1 MHDAAPLR
9 RGPVSNACV
18 AAVFLFALAGTGT
31 ARAQVR
37 APAPDTILVNGK
49 LVVYD
54 GAPAQALA
62 VRDGRIAAIGGTSGI
77 RALAGP
83 STRVIDLGGRTV
95 IPGLIDS
102 HIHAIRAGLSY
113 TTEVHWLG
121 VRTLKEALDRI
132 RAAAK
137 TAPQGS
143 WLVVAGGWTDR
154 QFHED
159 RRPTQAEIAA
169 AASDH
174 HVYIQ
179 LLYSSVLLDPG
190 GADALGI
197 AGNSEWTARLTV
209 ERDRDGKPT
218 GWLSGDNR
226 AISDL
231 YDLLPRPT
239 FAQKLEGTRAF
250 FRALNAMGITGVS
263 DPGGYNIEVQDY
275 QPLFQV
281 WREHGLTL
289 RVRYSLSA
297 PRRDRELEDFKELT
311 QVLPMGFGDDWL
323 RFNGI
328 GENVTWGLYNN
339 DNPTDAQK
347 EQLYEVLRWAVSRG
361 MTATFHWHN
370 DRPVNHLLDVL
381 ARVNAETPI
390 AKLRWSIAHLNDA
403 SPDSLKRLKAMGVGW
418 LVQNAFYF
426 RGEAFL
432 GQRGA
437 EAARLVPPLASALRL
452 KLPVGGGTDAH
463 RVMAPNPFVSLQ
475 WMLDGKTISGV
486 AMRAPPELPTRIE
499 ALRLYTQGSAWFS
512 FEENAR
518 GALAVGQLADL
529 AVLSRDYLSVPIEK
543 IGGTVSLLTM
553 VGGRIVY
560 ADGPYA
566 VLEEKSRCGGF
577 SHSTMMG
584 RPITSPSAPPTAA
597 SPSQISSD
605 PKSRRSSPC
614 ARPGD

>member
-1 MHDAAPLR
+1 MHDAAPVR
-9 RGPVSNACV
+9 RGPASRACL
-18 AAVFLFALAGTGT
+18 AAFFLFALNGIDF
-31 ARAQVR
+31 ARAQIQ
-37 APAPDTILVNGK
+37 ALAPDTILINGR

-62 VRDGRIAAIGGTSGI
+62 VRDGRIAAIGDSSGI

-83 STRVIDLGGRTV
+83 STRVIDLSGRTV

-113 TTEVHWLG
+113 TTEVHWSG

-137 TAPQGS
+137 TAPRGS
-143 WLVVAGGWTDR
+143 WLVVAGGRTDR
-154 QFHED
+154 QFRED
-159 RRPTQAEIAA
+159 RPPTQAELAA
-169 AASDH
+169 AAPDH

-179 LLYSSVLLDPG
+179 LLYIKVLLDAG
-190 GADALGI
+190 GAAALGI
-197 AGNSEWTARLTV
+197 AGNSEWAARLTV

-239 FAQKLEGTRAF
+239 FGQKLEGTRAF

-275 QPLFQV
+275 QPLFQI
-281 WREHGLTL
+281 WREQELTL

-339 DNPTDAQK
+339 DNPSDAQK

-403 SPDSLKRLKAMGVGW
+403 SPDSLKRLQTMGVGW

-529 AVLSRDYLSVPIEK
+529 AVLSRDYLSVPIAK
-543 IGGTVSLLTM
+543 IGGTISLLTM

-566 VLEEKSRCGGF
+566 VLEVKSRKA
-577 SHSTMMG
+577 HSSQATFFWM
-584 RPITSPSAPPTAA
+584 SADTTA
-597 SPSQISSD
+597 SFCSERNSMYSRND
-605 PKSRRSSPC
+605 P
-614 ARPGD
+614 